1 MRKNIFNRSGR
12 KKLKQLT
19 LIAMIIALAVT
30 PLAACKHTDEDTNK
44 TTSNTTSMQENSDTS
59 TTTSESTEQTT
70 EATTT
75 EAEPQEEMKVNLYY
89 IKETTVNGGQG
100 VQDNQADGEKSY
112 YLVRETHT
120 IPKTEAVAK
129 AALEELLKND
139 AQTEGAF
146 VSFREDQRII
156 GVDIENGVA
165 TVNLSPEYLLQ
176 EQSGNAETYSILAM
190 VNTLTEFP
198 SIEEVKFLVDG
209 EEAQVGGLAGIKV
222 PEKLVRNLS
231 LVLEPEIWINTPED
245 GAVLSGN
252 KIRIEGSAM
261 VFEKTLHYKL
271 EDKDGNVL
279 VEDFLTMSEGSDMR
293 GIFDFEIEVPETDAS
308 EFKLSLYGASGK
320 DGSPT
325 GLVTHTFTI
334 K

>member
-1 MRKNIFNRSGR
+1 MQVVLYYVKEATING
-12 KKLKQLT
+12 
-19 LIAMIIALAVT
+19 A
-30 PLAACKHTDEDTNK
+30 
-44 TTSNTTSMQENSDTS
+44 QEN
-59 TTTSESTEQTT
+59 
-70 EATTT
+70 
-75 EAEPQEEMKVNLYY
+75 QEKQ
-89 IKETTVNGGQG
+89 KE
-100 VQDNQADGEKSY
+100 EKGSY

-120 IPKTEAVAK
+120 IPKTQAVAK

-146 VSFREDQRII
+146 VSFREDQKILGI
-156 GVDIENGVA
+156 DIENGVA

-176 EQSGNAETYSILAM
+176 DQSGNAETWSILAM

-198 SIEEVKFLVDG
+198 SIEEVKFLVNG
-209 EEAQVGGLAGIKV
+209 EKTQVGGLASIKV
-222 PEKLVRNLS
+222 PEKLVRDLS

-252 KIRIEGSAM
+252 KVRVEGSAM

-279 VEDFLTMSEGSDMR
+279 VEDFLTMAEELSVRDV
-293 GIFDFEIEVPETDAS
+293 FDFEIEIPETTAK
-308 EFKLSLYGASGK
+308 EFKLSLYGLSGK

-325 GLVTHTFTI
+325 GLVTHTFKI

>member
-1 MRKNIFNRSGR
+1 MKKSVFNKTSRKN
-12 KKLKQLT
+12 LKRLVV
-19 LIAMIIALAVT
+19 LGIVIALGVT
-30 PLAACKHTDEDTNK
+30 TLAACRNNNEDTNK
-44 TTSNTTSMQENSDTS
+44 TTSNTTTQEKSS
-59 TTTSESTEQTT
+59 LESAKKTTHAS
-70 EATTT
+70 TT
-75 EAEPQEEMKVNLYY
+75 EAESQENMQVNLYY
-89 IKETTVNGGQG
+89 IKEATVNGGQG
-100 VQDNQADGEKSY
+100 EKENQDNGEKSY

-120 IPKTEAVAK
+120 IPKTKAVAK
-129 AALEELLKND
+129 AVLEELLKND
-139 AQTEGAF
+139 AKTEGAF
-146 VSFREDQRII
+146 VSFREDQKIL

-176 EQSGNAETYSILAM
+176 DQSGNAETYSILAM

-198 SIEEVKFLVDG
+198 SIEEVKFLVNG
-209 EEAQVGGLAGIKV
+209 EKSQVGGLAGIKV
-222 PEKLVRNLS
+222 PEKLVRDLS

-252 KIRIEGSAM
+252 KVRIEGSAM

-279 VEDFLTMSEGSDMR
+279 VEDFLTMSEKLSVRDV
-293 GIFDFEIEVPETDAS
+293 FDFEIEIPETTAK
-308 EFKLSLYGASGK
+308 EFKLSLYGLSGK

-325 GLVTHTFTI
+325 GLVTHTFKI

>member
-1 MRKNIFNRSGR
+1 MKKSVFNKTSRKNL
-12 KKLKQLT
+12 KLLVV
-19 LIAMIIALAVT
+19 LGIVIALGVT
-30 PLAACKHTDEDTNK
+30 TLAACRNNNEDTNK
-44 TTSNTTSMQENSDTS
+44 TTSNTTTQEKSS
-59 TTTSESTEQTT
+59 LESAKKTTHAS
-70 EATTT
+70 TT
-75 EAEPQEEMKVNLYY
+75 EAESQENMQVNLYY
-89 IKETTVNGGQG
+89 IKEATVNGGQG
-100 VQDNQADGEKSY
+100 EKENQDNGEKSY

-120 IPKTEAVAK
+120 IPKTKAVAK
-129 AALEELLKND
+129 AVLEELLKND
-139 AQTEGAF
+139 AKTEGAF
-146 VSFREDQRII
+146 VSFREDQKIL

-176 EQSGNAETYSILAM
+176 DQSGNAETYSILAM

-198 SIEEVKFLVDG
+198 SIEEVKFLVNG
-209 EEAQVGGLAGIKV
+209 EKSQVGGLAGIKV
-222 PEKLVRNLS
+222 PEKLVRDLS

-252 KIRIEGSAM
+252 KVRIEGSAM

-279 VEDFLTMSEGSDMR
+279 VEDFLTMSEKLSVRDV
-293 GIFDFEIEVPETDAS
+293 FDFEIEIPETTAK
-308 EFKLSLYGASGK
+308 EFKLSLYGLSGK

-325 GLVTHTFTI
+325 GLVTHTFKI

>member
-1 MRKNIFNRSGR
+1 MKKSVFNKTSRKN
-12 KKLKQLT
+12 LKRLVV
-19 LIAMIIALAVT
+19 LGIVIALGVT
-30 PLAACKHTDEDTNK
+30 TLAACRNNNEDTNK
-44 TTSNTTSMQENSDTS
+44 TTSNTTTQEKSS
-59 TTTSESTEQTT
+59 LESAKKTTHAS
-70 EATTT
+70 TT
-75 EAEPQEEMKVNLYY
+75 EAESQENMQVNLYY
-89 IKETTVNGGQG
+89 IKEATVNGGQG
-100 VQDNQADGEKSY
+100 EKENQDNGEKSY

-120 IPKTEAVAK
+120 IPKTKAVAK
-129 AALEELLKND
+129 AVLEELLKND
-139 AQTEGAF
+139 AKTEGAF
-146 VSFREDQRII
+146 VSFREDQKIL

-176 EQSGNAETYSILAM
+176 DQSGNAETYSILAM

-198 SIEEVKFLVDG
+198 SIEEVKFLVNG
-209 EEAQVGGLAGIKV
+209 EKSQVGGLSGIKV
-222 PEKLVRNLS
+222 PEKLVRDLS

-252 KIRIEGSAM
+252 KVRIESSAM

-279 VEDFLTMSEGSDMR
+279 VEDFLTMSEKLSVRDV
-293 GIFDFEIEVPETDAS
+293 FDFEIEIPETTAK
-308 EFKLSLYGASGK
+308 EFKLSLYGLSGK

-325 GLVTHTFTI
+325 GLVTHTFKI

>member
-1 MRKNIFNRSGR
+1 MKKSVFNKTSRKNL
-12 KKLKQLT
+12 KLLVV
-19 LIAMIIALAVT
+19 LGIVIALGVT
-30 PLAACKHTDEDTNK
+30 TLAACRNNNEDTNK
-44 TTSNTTSMQENSDTS
+44 TTSNTTTQEKSSLETAKK
-59 TTTSESTEQTT
+59 TTHAS
-70 EATTT
+70 TT
-75 EAEPQEEMKVNLYY
+75 EAESQENMQVNLYY
-89 IKETTVNGGQG
+89 IKEATVNGGQG
-100 VQDNQADGEKSY
+100 EKENQDNGEKSY

-120 IPKTEAVAK
+120 IPKTKAVAK
-129 AALEELLKND
+129 AVLEELLKND
-139 AQTEGAF
+139 AKTEGAF
-146 VSFREDQRII
+146 VSFREDQKIL

-176 EQSGNAETYSILAM
+176 DQSGNAETYSILAM

-198 SIEEVKFLVDG
+198 SIEEVKFLVNG
-209 EEAQVGGLAGIKV
+209 EKSQVGGLAGIKV
-222 PEKLVRNLS
+222 PEKLVRDLS

-252 KIRIEGSAM
+252 KVRIEGSAM

-279 VEDFLTMSEGSDMR
+279 VEDFLTMSEKLSVRDV
-293 GIFDFEIEVPETDAS
+293 FDFEIEIPETTAK
-308 EFKLSLYGASGK
+308 EFKLSLYGLSGK

-325 GLVTHTFTI
+325 GLVTHTFKI

>member
-1 MRKNIFNRSGR
+1 MRKNIFSKSGK

-19 LIAMIIALAVT
+19 LIAMVIALIVT

-44 TTSNTTSMQENSDTS
+44 TTSNTTTQEKVSDTS

-70 EATTT
+70 EVTTT
-75 EAEPQEEMKVNLYY
+75 EAESQEDMKVNLYY
-89 IKETTVNGGQG
+89 VKEAILDGAQE
-100 VQDNQADGEKSY
+100 NQEDQKEEKGLY

-120 IPKTEAVAK
+120 IPKTKAVAK

-139 AQTEGAF
+139 AKTEGAF
-146 VSFREDQRII
+146 VSFREDQKILGI
-156 GVDIENGVA
+156 DIENGVA

-176 EQSGNAETYSILAM
+176 DQSGNAETWSILAM

-198 SIEEVKFLVDG
+198 SIEEVKFLVNG
-209 EEAQVGGLAGIKV
+209 EKTQVGGLAGIKV
-222 PEKLVRNLS
+222 PEKLVRDLS

-252 KIRIEGSAM
+252 KVRVEGSAM

-279 VEDFLTMSEGSDMR
+279 VEDFLTMSEKLSVRDV
-293 GIFDFEIEVPETDAS
+293 FDFEIEIPETTAKK
-308 EFKLSLYGASGK
+308 FKLSLYGLSGK

-325 GLVTHTFTI
+325 GLVTRTFEI

>member
-1 MRKNIFNRSGR
+1 MRENIFSKSGK

-19 LIAMIIALAVT
+19 LIAMVIALIVT

-44 TTSNTTSMQENSDTS
+44 TTSNTTTQEKVSDTS
-59 TTTSESTEQTT
+59 TTTRESTEQTT
-70 EATTT
+70 KASTT
-75 EAEPQEEMKVNLYY
+75 EAESKEEMQVNLYY
-89 IKETTVNGGQG
+89 IKEATVNGGQG
-100 VQDNQADGEKSY
+100 EEENKNDGEKSY
-112 YLVRETHT
+112 YLVRETHN
-120 IPKTEAVAK
+120 IPKTKEVAK

-146 VSFREDQRII
+146 VSFREDQKILGI
-156 GVDIENGVA
+156 DIDNGVA
-165 TVNLSPEYLLQ
+165 AVSLSHEYLLSD
-176 EQSGNAETYSILAM
+176 QSGNAETYSILAM

-209 EEAQVGGLAGIKV
+209 EEKEVGGLAGERV
-222 PEKLVRNLS
+222 PEKLVRNLDI
-231 LVLEPEIWINTPED
+231 VLEPEIWINTPED

-252 KIRIEGSAM
+252 KVRVEGSAM

-279 VEDFLTMSEGSDMR
+279 VEDFLTMSEKLSVRDV
-293 GIFDFEIEVPETDAS
+293 FDFEIEIPETTAK
-308 EFKLSLYGASGK
+308 EFKLSLYGLSGK

-325 GLVTHTFTI
+325 GLVTHTFEI

>member
-1 MRKNIFNRSGR
+1 MKKSVFNKTSRKN
-12 KKLKQLT
+12 LKRLVV
-19 LIAMIIALAVT
+19 LGIVIALGVT
-30 PLAACKHTDEDTNK
+30 TLAACRNNNEDTNK
-44 TTSNTTSMQENSDTS
+44 TTSNTTTQEKSS
-59 TTTSESTEQTT
+59 LESAKKTTHAS
-70 EATTT
+70 TT
-75 EAEPQEEMKVNLYY
+75 EAESQENMQVNLYY
-89 IKETTVNGGQG
+89 IKEATVNGGQG
-100 VQDNQADGEKSY
+100 EKENQDNGEKSY

-120 IPKTEAVAK
+120 IPKTKAVAK
-129 AALEELLKND
+129 AVLEELLKND
-139 AQTEGAF
+139 AKTESAF
-146 VSFREDQRII
+146 VSFREDQKIL

-176 EQSGNAETYSILAM
+176 DQSGNAETYSILAM

-198 SIEEVKFLVDG
+198 SIEEVKFLVNG
-209 EEAQVGGLAGIKV
+209 EKSQVGGLAGIKV
-222 PEKLVRNLS
+222 PEKLVRDLS

-252 KIRIEGSAM
+252 KVRIEGSAM

-279 VEDFLTMSEGSDMR
+279 VEDFLTMSEKLSVRDV
-293 GIFDFEIEVPETDAS
+293 FDFEIEIPETTAK
-308 EFKLSLYGASGK
+308 EFKLSLYGLSGK

-325 GLVTHTFTI
+325 GLVTHTFKI